1 MKRTHEDNLASPSV
15 IAKQFT
21 YEITT
26 TDLSSPIEEIQDYAS
41 LDLEPFEKSPIWSN
55 NYLSQLNIQ
64 RRPFAFQIEL
74 VQSVINSGNSLVSL
88 RTGAGKTYIA
98 ALLIKY
104 YYMKKQKEENKQFL
118 TFFFIPN
125 RSIRDQQVTAIRD
138 VGDLRV
144 MPCDDDSSV
153 HEFVQY
159 SHVIVCTPQKFLNC
173 LIDKTIF
180 FNQVDLLIFDECH
193 HCIGNH
199 PYSKIMEQYLVYH
212 PLEHQPKIIGLTASC
227 GTKLTRSELVLK
239 ELLNS
244 QERQHNALNK
254 LYELCATLN
263 CNDVVT
269 IKNTEHIEEL
279 SKKIHMP
286 IDDQILDVQ
295 SMSFDQHLKK
305 LVAAIESLL
314 KYIGSQCSPTIGA
327 LTDEQTLVERK
338 KDAEKQNNFENVIL
352 IKYMIMFV
360 KRLDALT
367 NLPMKSIIND
377 IINKIDLFYKYVS
390 LSTHYDTI
398 LSFNSYSKKEMP
410 LTIETKVHDYCIQT
424 MNSIVEQLKESQYY
438 LTNPKLDFLTDLL
451 QRLIKQRDDARGLIL
466 VSRTLYAK
474 LLFDYFNERQDS
486 KDIIK
491 PYWLVG
497 QNGVDY
503 QNSLSEQDEALQNF
517 RKGLSNVL
525 IATDIVQ
532 EGLDVPE
539 CSFIIRYEFVSNEIG
554 TVQSRGRARAEK
566 SSCFLVVDKGSKN
579 HNKEMINRLK
589 EKEMSEALNN
599 WQQISSHDLKLN
611 LQKVQ
616 SRIIDQWRAE
626 ADWKKI
632 VQSKLQDSEGIDGK
646 VSCRTCDYYLGE
658 ISWIR
663 KRNSNYFVRQ
673 QQLAEHVEIEL
684 YSSAQMY
691 KEIQVNGKVRCGNRK
706 CREDIGGVQQYTDR
720 PDIKEICALACKKLK
735 FTLKDQHGD
744 YQVSTVKKWTE
755 VTFKIPE
762 LEPLMSTNA
771 APDQP

>member
-263 CNDVVT
+263 CNDV
-269 IKNTEHIEEL
+269 
-279 SKKIHMP
+279 
-286 IDDQILDVQ
+286 
-295 SMSFDQHLKK
+295 
-305 LVAAIESLL
+305 
-314 KYIGSQCSPTIGA
+314 
-327 LTDEQTLVERK
+327 
-338 KDAEKQNNFENVIL
+338 
-352 IKYMIMFV
+352 
-360 KRLDALT
+360 
-367 NLPMKSIIND
+367 
-377 IINKIDLFYKYVS
+377 
-390 LSTHYDTI
+390 
-398 LSFNSYSKKEMP
+398 
-410 LTIETKVHDYCIQT
+410 
-424 MNSIVEQLKESQYY
+424 
-438 LTNPKLDFLTDLL
+438 
-451 QRLIKQRDDARGLIL
+451 
-466 VSRTLYAK
+466 
-474 LLFDYFNERQDS
+474 
-486 KDIIK
+486 
-491 PYWLVG
+491 
-497 QNGVDY
+497 
-503 QNSLSEQDEALQNF
+503 
-517 RKGLSNVL
+517 
-525 IATDIVQ
+525 
-532 EGLDVPE
+532 
-539 CSFIIRYEFVSNEIG
+539 
-554 TVQSRGRARAEK
+554 
-566 SSCFLVVDKGSKN
+566 
-579 HNKEMINRLK
+579 
-589 EKEMSEALNN
+589 
-599 WQQISSHDLKLN
+599 
-611 LQKVQ
+611 

>member
-1 MKRTHEDNLASPSV
+1 NLASPSV

-305 LVAAIESLL
+305 LVAAI
-314 KYIGSQCSPTIGA
+314 
-327 LTDEQTLVERK
+327 
-338 KDAEKQNNFENVIL
+338 
-352 IKYMIMFV
+352 
-360 KRLDALT
+360 
-367 NLPMKSIIND
+367 
-377 IINKIDLFYKYVS
+377 
-390 LSTHYDTI
+390 
-398 LSFNSYSKKEMP
+398 
-410 LTIETKVHDYCIQT
+410 
-424 MNSIVEQLKESQYY
+424 
-438 LTNPKLDFLTDLL
+438 
-451 QRLIKQRDDARGLIL
+451 
-466 VSRTLYAK
+466 
-474 LLFDYFNERQDS
+474 
-486 KDIIK
+486 
-491 PYWLVG
+491 
-497 QNGVDY
+497 
-503 QNSLSEQDEALQNF
+503 
-517 RKGLSNVL
+517 
-525 IATDIVQ
+525 
-532 EGLDVPE
+532 
-539 CSFIIRYEFVSNEIG
+539 
-554 TVQSRGRARAEK
+554 
-566 SSCFLVVDKGSKN
+566 
-579 HNKEMINRLK
+579 
-589 EKEMSEALNN
+589 
-599 WQQISSHDLKLN
+599 
-611 LQKVQ
+611 
-616 SRIIDQWRAE
+616 
-626 ADWKKI
+626 
-632 VQSKLQDSEGIDGK
+632 
-646 VSCRTCDYYLGE
+646 
-658 ISWIR
+658 
-663 KRNSNYFVRQ
+663 
-673 QQLAEHVEIEL
+673 
-684 YSSAQMY
+684 
-691 KEIQVNGKVRCGNRK
+691 
-706 CREDIGGVQQYTDR
+706 
-720 PDIKEICALACKKLK
+720 
-735 FTLKDQHGD
+735 
-744 YQVSTVKKWTE
+744 
-755 VTFKIPE
+755 
-762 LEPLMSTNA
+762 
-771 APDQP
+771 